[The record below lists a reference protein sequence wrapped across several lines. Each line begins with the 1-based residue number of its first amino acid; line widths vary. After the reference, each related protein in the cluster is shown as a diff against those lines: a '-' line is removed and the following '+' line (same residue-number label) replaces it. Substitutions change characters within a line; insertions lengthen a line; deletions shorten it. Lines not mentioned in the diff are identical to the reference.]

1 MPGGRPSKWDIVAG
15 LSVAGLLLPE
25 AIAYASIA
33 GLAPQHGVFAAIAG
47 LLVYALAGRSRFA
60 IVAPT
65 ASSAAILA
73 AAAASAQTMQTPDQR
88 LALAAGAVLLT
99 GAFFVC
105 ASIAR
110 MGALAQ
116 FISRPVLRGFAF
128 GLSAVIVLRQA
139 PALTGLRFESHD
151 PGGIL
156 WDLAW
161 RLWEVNGA
169 SLVLGFG
176 ALALL
181 LALRRWPWAPGA
193 FVALSAGVAG
203 ALLFDLDGYGV
214 ARVGYLDVTPVAPG
228 LPDLSLEAWETLA
241 RAALPLVLILFA
253 ESWGS
258 MRNLGLRHGDR
269 LDPQRELFA
278 LGLAN
283 IASGLLRGLP
293 VGAGFS
299 ASSAN
304 EAAGAMSRV
313 AGVAAALC
321 MVALVALFAPWV
333 ALIPQPVLAAV
344 VISAVLPALD
354 PRPLLKLWRIGR
366 DQYVALAAAVGVPL
380 FGVVDGMVLAVALSV
395 AATLGRLASPRIE
408 RLGRLP
414 DSHAFVDLAAQPEAV
429 TDPRILVVRP
439 TEPLFF
445 ANAET
450 VFAGLSEPSLAVGVL
465 VVILSLEDS
474 SDLDSTALEALIEWD
489 MLLGGQGRI
498 LLLARCKQHVRDPLL
513 RAGAALA
520 RPGRSF
526 WSVDEAF
533 EAALGLVAA
542 PRK

>member
-1 MPGGRPSKWDIVAG
+1 
-15 LSVAGLLLPE
+15 
-25 AIAYASIA
+25 
-33 GLAPQHGVFAAIAG
+33 
-47 LLVYALAGRSRFA
+47 
-60 IVAPT
+60 
-65 ASSAAILA
+65 
-73 AAAASAQTMQTPDQR
+73 
-88 LALAAGAVLLT
+88 
-99 GAFFVC
+99 
-105 ASIAR
+105 
-110 MGALAQ
+110 
-116 FISRPVLRGFAF
+116 
-128 GLSAVIVLRQA
+128 
-139 PALTGLRFESHD
+139 
-151 PGGIL
+151 
-156 WDLAW
+156 
-161 RLWEVNGA
+161 
-169 SLVLGFG
+169 
-176 ALALL
+176 
-181 LALRRWPWAPGA
+181 
-193 FVALSAGVAG
+193 
-203 ALLFDLDGYGV
+203 
-214 ARVGYLDVTPVAPG
+214 
-228 LPDLSLEAWETLA
+228 
-241 RAALPLVLILFA
+241 
-253 ESWGS
+253 
-258 MRNLGLRHGDR
+258 
-269 LDPQRELFA
+269 
-278 LGLAN
+278 
-283 IASGLLRGLP
+283 
-293 VGAGFS
+293 
-299 ASSAN
+299 
-304 EAAGAMSRV
+304 MSRV

-439 TEPLFF
+439 TEPVFF